1 MQKKRRKKL
10 KKIVEIFVV
19 AMVNGGAK
27 VMEIS
32 KIDKRKA
39 GIERNEK
46 KTTTETKLKSL
57 F

>member
-1 MQKKRRKKL
+1 
-10 KKIVEIFVV
+10 
-19 AMVNGGAK
+19 MVNGGAK

-46 KTTTETKLKSL
+46 KQQPRQS
-57 F
+57 